1 MDLGYSESE
10 IAFSNEVGEFLA
22 QKLPRRIA
30 NLVKS
35 GKRLAKHDYEEWQE
49 ILYNKGWLAPS
60 WPVEFG
66 GTNWSAVKKHIFEE
80 QSCMAGAPRILPFGI
95 NMLGPVLIKFGSET
109 QKSRY
114 LPRIL
119 DGTDWWCQGY
129 SEPGAGSDLASLK
142 TKAERH
148 TDSENQNENYYIV
161 NGQKTWT
168 TLGQYADWIFCLVR
182 TSNQGKRQEGIS
194 FLLIDMNSPGIEV
207 RPIILL
213 DGEHEVNEVFFTDV
227 KVPADN
233 LVGEENMG
241 WTYAKYL
248 LTHERTGTAGIGF
261 SNAAIG
267 HLKTIATTQ
276 MKSGKPLI
284 HDPYFAARMANV
296 EIDLEA
302 LKTTNL
308 RVLSKADSGAAPGPE
323 SSMLKIK
330 GTIIRQEINDLAR
343 RALGPY
349 ALPFVSEALDE
360 GYNETPIGPQYANPV
375 AAEYFNNRKQ
385 SIYAGSNEIQR
396 GIISKTKL
404 GL

>member
-10 IAFSNEVGEFLA
+10 LAYRDEVREFLET
-22 QKLPRRIA
+22 KLPRRIA
-30 NLVKS
+30 NLVKD
-35 GKRLAKHDYEEWQE
+35 GKRLAKRDYEEWQA
-49 ILYNKGWLAPS
+49 ILNARGWLAPN
-60 WPVEFG
+60 WPKERG
-66 GTNWSAVKKHIFEE
+66 GAEWSAVQKHIFEE
-80 QSCMAGAPRILPFGI
+80 ECCIAGAPRILPFGLG
-95 NMLGPVLIKFGSET
+95 MLAPVLMKFGSEQ
-109 QKSRY
+109 QKAHY

-142 TKAERH
+142 TKAERQGDH
-148 TDSENQNENYYIV
+148 YIV

-182 TSNQGKRQEGIS
+182 TSSEGKRQEGIS
-194 FLLIDMNSPGIEV
+194 FLLIDMKTPGIEI

-227 KVPADN
+227 KVPVEN
-233 LVGEENMG
+233 LVGEENKG

-261 SNAAIG
+261 SNAALE
-267 HLKTIATTQ
+267 HLKSIASTQ
-276 MKSGKPLI
+276 MKSGRPLKQ
-284 HDPYFAARMANV
+284 DPYFAARMARV

-308 RVLSKADSGAAPGPE
+308 RVLVQADSGAAPGPE

-330 GTIIRQEINDLAR
+330 GTVIRQEINDLAR

-360 GYNETPIGPQYANPV
+360 GYNESPIGPHYANPI
-375 AAEYFNNRKQ
+375 AAEYFNNRKL
-385 SIYAGSNEIQR
+385 SIFAGSNEIQR